1 MDIDAIEKEAHAAA
15 LVQVAQMFQRP
26 DQLEKLDTFKK
37 RADRKKTAV
46 EAMLRTGVQ
55 SQLEGIRTAIGHL
68 STTVEDIK
76 EVETSL
82 QEIYTALLA
91 FPELKQK
98 MAKLR
103 EANVKNS
110 QYATSIGH
118 LQHIYEINETIEKTR
133 EYVQDGKLLLAHKN
147 IMEMEHARDD
157 LMYEV
162 HKLQQ
167 SNVNYEKNLLKTYFS
182 DLDKVIQELAKQLWY
197 ICSRCLEAVRG
208 TEQGP
213 TQLVTALRIIER
225 EERIDQYYI
234 DRQSS
239 TNDFMPPGRPRKWR
253 QKCLEVIASTVK
265 QRIEGNQ
272 LEDRS
277 LNKQWL
283 ARYLEVCRLVLVD
296 DLLVAKSAASPC
308 FPPSYEIYDRFVSMY
323 HNLLSGRLREIAS
336 DKLEKNELVQLLSWV
351 NSYASDQI
359 LGNPRLQINTA
370 ALLADH
376 PLLPKFT
383 VTELCDRFIEI
394 TRRDM
399 HEWLEKTLM
408 QEKDDWYKDVHPEEE
423 RLGYFYT
430 QLPSILF
437 GMIED
442 TISLTKEIS
451 HDIIPNVVEVSVDE
465 FRNFANKY
473 KDAATAYKNKHFGN
487 RSHFKEFTATV
498 IAIANNLDICT
509 ESTEKLKQ
517 HIRLTMEADVSPSNL
532 SNADTSVSLQSN
544 RSSSVMVVSRQAL
557 LDKIDQL
564 KKRWNIGM
572 QSAVGTLLD
581 EVNEDIAPH
590 LAEILT
596 KKWLGGSSALET
608 VCMTVA
614 DYYSDH
620 KHLRPHI
627 RCALLMEIQYKIIG
641 EYMIGIDNRRL
652 SFANYDDRH
661 GASELLKSDGERIAQ
676 LFSKLLND
684 VDVTF
689 TDLTVILTA
698 ISDVLSLRDK
708 SLLALETT
716 TLVRKFP
723 DIHVELLSALI
734 QTREDMGRVEARAM
748 AEDTI
753 GHMKHHPKGDAVFA
767 KLFQACKAGP
777 KRIFRL
783 EDTMEHMFVK
793 LI

>member
-1 MDIDAIEKEAHAAA
+1 MLINKCIMDVDAIEKEAHAAA

-76 EVETSL
+76 GVETSL
-82 QEIYTALLA
+82 QEIYTTLLA

-103 EANVKNS
+103 EANMKNS
-110 QYATSIGH
+110 QYATSLGH

-208 TEQGP
+208 AEQGP
-213 TQLVTALRIIER
+213 IQLVTALRIIER

-239 TNDFMPPGRPRKWR
+239 TNNFMPPDRPRKWR
-253 QKCLEVIASTVK
+253 QKCLEIIASTVK

-277 LNKQWL
+277 LNRQWL
-283 ARYLEVCRLVLVD
+283 ARYLEVCRFILVD
-296 DLLVAKSAASPC
+296 DLMVAKSAASPC
-308 FPPSYEIYDRFVSMY
+308 FPPSYGIYDRFVSMY
-323 HNLLSGRLREIAS
+323 HNLLSARLREIAS

-351 NSYASDQI
+351 NSYGSEQI

-376 PLLPKFT
+376 PLLSKST
-383 VTELCDRFIEI
+383 ITELCDRFIEI

-442 TISLTKEIS
+442 TISLTKEVS

-465 FRNFANKY
+465 FLNFANKY
-473 KDAATAYKNKHFGN
+473 KDAAAAYKTKHFEN
-487 RSHFKEFTATV
+487 RSNFKEFTATI
-498 IAIANNLDICT
+498 IAVANNLDICT

-517 HIRLTMEADVSPSNL
+517 HIRLKMEADVPPLNSSNIDVSSL
-532 SNADTSVSLQSN
+532 SQSS
-544 RSSSVMVVSRQAL
+544 RSSSIMVVSRQAL

-596 KKWLGGSSALET
+596 KKWLSGSSALET
-608 VCMTVA
+608 ICITIA

-641 EYMIGIDNRRL
+641 EYMIGIDSRRL
-652 SFANYDDRH
+652 SLTNYDDRC
-661 GASELLKSDGERIAQ
+661 GASKLLKYDGERIAK

-689 TDLTVILTA
+689 TDLTIILTA
-698 ISDVLSLRDK
+698 MSDVLNLRDK

-723 DIHVELLSALI
+723 DMHVELLSALI
-734 QTREDMGRVEARAM
+734 QTREDMGRVEAR
-748 AEDTI
+748 
-753 GHMKHHPKGDAVFA
+753 
-767 KLFQACKAGP
+767 
-777 KRIFRL
+777 
-783 EDTMEHMFVK
+783 
-793 LI
+793 

>member
-1 MDIDAIEKEAHAAA
+1 MRERHVSNYVFRKNKDNMDVDAIEKEAHAAA

-26 DQLEKLDTFKK
+26 DQLEKLDAFKK

-76 EVETSL
+76 GVETSL
-82 QEIYTALLA
+82 QEIYTTLLA
-91 FPELKQK
+91 FPDLKQK
-98 MAKLR
+98 MARLR
-103 EANVKNS
+103 EANMKNS

-118 LQHIYEINETIEKTR
+118 LQHIYEISETIEKTR

-157 LMYEV
+157 LMFEV

-167 SNVNYEKNLLKTYFS
+167 SNVNYEKNLLKTYFL

-213 TQLVTALRIIER
+213 MQLVTALRIIER
-225 EERIDQYYI
+225 EERIDQYYM
-234 DRQSS
+234 DQRSS
-239 TNDFMPPGRPRKWR
+239 TNDFIPPGRPRKWR
-253 QKCLEVIASTVK
+253 EKCLEVIASTVK

-277 LNKQWL
+277 LNRQWL

-296 DLLVAKSAASPC
+296 DLMVAKSAASPC
-308 FPPSYEIYDRFVSMY
+308 FPPSYGIYDRFVAMY
-323 HNLLSGRLREIAS
+323 HNLLSGRVRFLFYFPKKICS
-336 DKLEKNELVQLLSWV
+336 MNFLFFS
-351 NSYASDQI
+351 SDQI

-376 PLLPKFT
+376 PLLSKST
-383 VTELCDRFIEI
+383 VAELCDRFIEI

-408 QEKDDWYKDVHPEEE
+408 QEKDVRFYQTYAYDDWYKDVHPEEE

-442 TISLTKEIS
+442 TISLTKEVS

-465 FRNFANKY
+465 FLNFANKY
-473 KDAATAYKNKHFGN
+473 KDATAAYKTKHFEN
-487 RSHFKEFTATV
+487 RSHFKRFTATV
-498 IAIANNLDICT
+498 IAVANNLDICT

-517 HIRLTMEADVSPSNL
+517 HIRLTMEADVSPSNSL
-532 SNADTSVSLQSN
+532 NADAPGSVQSN
-544 RSSSVMVVSRQAL
+544 RSSSMMVVSRQAL

-596 KKWLGGSSALET
+596 KKW
-608 VCMTVA
+608 
-614 DYYSDH
+614 
-620 KHLRPHI
+620 
-627 RCALLMEIQYKIIG
+627 
-641 EYMIGIDNRRL
+641 RL
-652 SFANYDDRH
+652 SLANYDDRY
-661 GASELLKSDGERIAQ
+661 GASQLLKHDGERVAQ
-676 LFSKLLND
+676 LFSKLLSD
-684 VDVTF
+684 VDVTVCLSSFLFFFYWPSKF

-698 ISDVLSLRDK
+698 MSDVLSLRDK

-753 GHMKHHPKGDAVFA
+753 GHVKHHPKGDAAFS
-767 KLFQACKAGP
+767 KLFQVCKTGQ

-783 EDTMEHMFVK
+783 EDTMEQMFVK

>member
-82 QEIYTALLA
+82 QEIYTTLLA

-103 EANVKNS
+103 EANMKNS

-167 SNVNYEKNLLKTYFS
+167 SNLLKTYFS

-234 DRQSS
+234 DRQAS
-239 TNDFMPPGRPRKWR
+239 TSDFMPPGRPRKWR

-283 ARYLEVCRLVLVD
+283 ARYLEVCRLVVVD

-351 NSYASDQI
+351 NSYGSDQI

-376 PLLPKFT
+376 PLLSKST

-442 TISLTKEIS
+442 TISLAKEIS

-473 KDAATAYKNKHFGN
+473 KDAATAYKIKHFEN

-532 SNADTSVSLQSN
+532 SNADTSGSLQSN
-544 RSSSVMVVSRQAL
+544 RSSSIMVVSRQAL

-572 QSAVGTLLD
+572 QSA
-581 EVNEDIAPH
+581 
-590 LAEILT
+590 
-596 KKWLGGSSALET
+596 LGGSSALET

-652 SFANYDDRH
+652 SLANYDDRH

-689 TDLTVILTA
+689 TDLAVVLTA
-698 ISDVLSLRDK
+698 MSDVLSLRDK

-767 KLFQACKAGP
+767 KLFQACKVGP

>member
-1 MDIDAIEKEAHAAA
+1 MDVDAIEKEAHAAA
-15 LVQVAQMFQRP
+15 LVQ
-26 DQLEKLDTFKK
+26 
-37 RADRKKTAV
+37 TAV

-68 STTVEDIK
+68 STAVEDIK
-76 EVETSL
+76 GVETSL
-82 QEIYTALLA
+82 QEIYSTLLA

-103 EANVKNS
+103 EVNMKNS
-110 QYATSIGH
+110 QYATSLGH

-133 EYVQDGKLLLAHKN
+133 EYIQDGKLLLAHKN

-167 SNVNYEKNLLKTYFS
+167 SNLLNTYFS

-197 ICSRCLEAVRG
+197 ICSRCLEAVRS

-213 TQLVTALRIIER
+213 VQLVTALRIIER
-225 EERIDQYYI
+225 EERVDQYYA
-234 DRQSS
+234 DRRSS

-277 LNKQWL
+277 LNRQWL

-296 DLLVAKSAASPC
+296 DLMVAKSAASPC
-308 FPPSYEIYDRFVSMY
+308 FPPSYGIYDRFVSMY

-336 DKLEKNELVQLLSWV
+336 DKLEKNELVQLLNWI
-351 NSYASDQI
+351 NSYGSEQI

-376 PLLPKFT
+376 PLLSKST
-383 VTELCDRFIEI
+383 ITELCDRFIEL

-442 TISLTKEIS
+442 TVHFTNKEVS

-465 FRNFANKY
+465 FLNFANKY
-473 KDAATAYKNKHFGN
+473 KDAAAAYKTKHFEN
-487 RSHFKEFTATV
+487 RSRFKEFTATM
-498 IAIANNLDICT
+498 IAVANNLDICT

-517 HIRLTMEADVSPSNL
+517 HIRLTMEADVSPSDLWNVDAP
-532 SNADTSVSLQSN
+532 SSAQFS
-544 RSSSVMVVSRQAL
+544 RSSSIMIVSRQAL

-572 QSAVGTLLD
+572 QSASTKIVPIFSVGTLLD

-590 LAEILT
+590 LPEILT
-596 KKWLGGSSALET
+596 KRWLGGSSALET
-608 VCMTVA
+608 ICMTIA

-620 KHLRPHI
+620 RHLRPHI

-652 SFANYDDRH
+652 SLANYDDRY
-661 GASELLKSDGERIAQ
+661 GASKLLKRDGERIAQ
-676 LFSKLLND
+676 LFQNFWM
-684 VDVTF
+684 F
-689 TDLTVILTA
+689 TDLTVILA
-698 ISDVLSLRDK
+698 AMSDVLSLRDK

-723 DIHVELLSALI
+723 DMHVELLSALI

-748 AEDTI
+748 AEDMI
-753 GHMKHHPKGDAVFA
+753 GHVKHHPKGDAVFS
-767 KLFQACKAGP
+767 KLFQAYKTGP
-777 KRIFRL
+777 KRIFGL
-783 EDTMEHMFVK
+783 EDTMEHIFVK
-793 LI
+793 FI